1 MSFAKVISVVF
12 NLLGAL
18 LCLLAIIAGGISA
31 TALVE
36 RVQHGRGIMFADVE
50 FLALMALVLLVPGLA
65 LLMVARRLTKRVSS
79 EKSESTV

>member
-12 NLLGAL
+12 NLLGAF
-18 LCLLAIIAGGISA
+18 LCLLAVIAGGISA

-50 FLALMALVLLVPGLA
+50 FLALTALVVLVPGLA
-65 LLMVARRLTKRVSS
+65 LLMVARRLAKRVSR
-79 EKSESTV
+79 EKSENTV